1 MIALPCFVERGDTLM
16 DRFAFRVFPA
26 AEAVLYVSFLILDL
40 SGHMTAS
47 IPLKYAGIILC
58 LFAAIPSAR
67 TADGCVTSLALAF
80 TAAAD
85 WFLLLQNRHY
95 MVGISL
101 FCIVQLLYF
110 IRLLMWRG
118 RICIPTFVLR
128 LVPLLLLFS
137 LKSKMEALALFYFS
151 GLVCNALDA
160 VLFSHEK
167 QQKQKVFA
175 AGLSL
180 FVFCDIC
187 VGAYNLGLL
196 TGFTRYGMWLFY
208 LPAQVLIARS
218 THLKGNCP

>member
-1 MIALPCFVERGDTLM
+1 
-16 DRFAFRVFPA
+16 
-26 AEAVLYVSFLILDL
+26 
-40 SGHMTAS
+40 
-47 IPLKYAGIILC
+47 YAGIILC
-58 LFAAIPSAR
+58 LLAAIPSAR

-118 RICIPTFVLR
+118 RIYIPTFVLR

-167 QQKQKVFA
+167 Q
-175 AGLSL
+175 
-180 FVFCDIC
+180 
-187 VGAYNLGLL
+187 
-196 TGFTRYGMWLFY
+196 
-208 LPAQVLIARS
+208 
-218 THLKGNCP
+218 

>member
-1 MIALPCFVERGDTLM
+1 
-16 DRFAFRVFPA
+16 
-26 AEAVLYVSFLILDL
+26 
-40 SGHMTAS
+40 
-47 IPLKYAGIILC
+47 
-58 LFAAIPSAR
+58 
-67 TADGCVTSLALAF
+67 
-80 TAAAD
+80 
-85 WFLLLQNRHY
+85 
-95 MVGISL
+95 
-101 FCIVQLLYF
+101 
-110 IRLLMWRG
+110 MWRG

-128 LVPLLLLFS
+128 LVPLLLFFS

-218 THLKGNCP
+218 THQKD

>member
-1 MIALPCFVERGDTLM
+1 M

-47 IPLKYAGIILC
+47 IPLKYTGIILC

-101 FCIVQLLYF
+101 FLHSTIALLYPLAHVARPYLYSD
-110 IRLLMWRG
+110 IR
-118 RICIPTFVLR
+118 
-128 LVPLLLLFS
+128 S
-137 LKSKMEALALFYFS
+137 A
-151 GLVCNALDA
+151 
-160 VLFSHEK
+160 
-167 QQKQKVFA
+167 
-175 AGLSL
+175 
-180 FVFCDIC
+180 
-187 VGAYNLGLL
+187 
-196 TGFTRYGMWLFY
+196 
-208 LPAQVLIARS
+208 ARS
-218 THLKGNCP
+218 PFTAFFTEIKDGSISTILFFRTCLPCIRCRIIFSRKATETEGVCRRTLSFCFL

>member
-1 MIALPCFVERGDTLM
+1 M

-40 SGHMTAS
+40 IGHMTAS

-128 LVPLLLLFS
+128 LVPLLLLFFTEIKDGS
-137 LKSKMEALALFYFS
+137 ISTILFFRTCLQCIRCRIIFS
-151 GLVCNALDA
+151 RKATETEGVCRRT
-160 VLFSHEK
+160 
-167 QQKQKVFA
+167 
-175 AGLSL
+175 LS
-180 FVFCDIC
+180 FCF
-187 VGAYNLGLL
+187 L
-196 TGFTRYGMWLFY
+196 
-208 LPAQVLIARS
+208 
-218 THLKGNCP
+218 